1 MENMTALGQFSP
13 SLRTAGRG
21 RRPQLRTRET
31 VSAGLG
37 HAEAADEVSA
47 ADLQVVLGGE
57 AVLIVREPN
66 RSRADYRR
74 AYSGW

>member
-1 MENMTALGQFSP
+1 MAAITKVSGSCSISAF
-13 SLRTAGRG
+13 G

>member
-1 MENMTALGQFSP
+1 MPLGSP
-13 SLRTAGRG
+13 SLSAAIG
-21 RRPQLRTRET
+21 RRPQLRTREA

-37 HAEAADEVSA
+37 HAEEEGEASD
-47 ADLQVVLGGE
+47 ADLQLVLGGE

-66 RSRADYRR
+66 RLRADYRR